1 MLNFCMTPKLRLLTR
16 SAALGLLGP
25 LLLFHC
31 QLLLS
36 EINVVSNN
44 PVVLSLSGQLT
55 NRIWNSV
62 KILSALVW
70 NMLNWSQRIFAHHN
84 SYIVMTC
91 AKFCCDQL
99 NMLMLWRRALQ
110 IFIWFPIHDD
120 IIKLKHFPHYWPFMQ
135 GIHQSPVNSPHK
147 GQWRRALMFSLICTL
162 NKRSSKQSWGW
173 WFETPS
179 RSLWCHCN
187 VIEKY
192 C

>member
-1 MLNFCMTPKLRLLTR
+1 MRHSTSMSQQYF
-16 SAALGLLGP
+16 
-25 LLLFHC
+25 
-31 QLLLS
+31 
-36 EINVVSNN
+36 
-44 PVVLSLSGQLT
+44 

-135 GIHQSPVNSPHK
+135 GIHQSPLNSPHK

-162 NKRSSKQSWGW
+162 NKRLSKQSWGW
-173 WFETPS
+173 WFQTPS